1 MPIRYSALLRRTM
14 ISYLIV
20 AICMASL
27 VTAHVHLSETHTG
40 ANLHS
45 HATEVHFTH
54 FQSGHDSIDGEV
66 LHTTDATAVDINS
79 EVGSIGVCKILQVV
93 ALAATML
100 FLLVVPLRTQY
111 RFSPHTK
118 PHRSHPHYSP
128 LQARA
133 PPR

>member
-14 ISYLIV
+14 IGYLIV

-45 HATEVHFTH
+45 HATEIHFAH

-66 LHTTDATAVDINS
+66 LHATDATAVDING
-79 EVGSIGVCKILQVV
+79 EAGSTGVCKILQVI
-93 ALAATML
+93 ALATVLL
-100 FLLVVPLRTQY
+100 FLLVVPLCKKY
-111 RFSPHTK
+111 RSSPHTK
-118 PHRSHPHYSP
+118 PHRSHLHYSP